1 MSNKKERES
10 LIRKISEMEQEKS
23 EEYEISS
30 IVLKG
35 YYIMAAKYGNEFAKK
50 NIIKYIETGEPIY
63 LTRTGQVRETFLN
76 LNVRLY
82 LLKKAE
88 QNMTTILETLNN
100 IISVSH
106 NNSANIRTY

>member
-1 MSNKKERES
+1 
-10 LIRKISEMEQEKS
+10 
-23 EEYEISS
+23 
-30 IVLKG
+30 
-35 YYIMAAKYGNEFAKK
+35 MAAKYGNEFAKK